1 MARRRLVEYPRVVY
15 GPYGA
20 CMTIHG
26 PGEWPRGWTATPE
39 GEGTAPKV
47 VPAVIPF
54 TRLELKAKLR
64 EKGTTFTESAAD
76 SELWRL
82 LNG

>member
-1 MARRRLVEYPRVVY
+1 MARKRLVEYPRVVY

-20 CMTIHG
+20 SLTIHG

-39 GEGTAPKV
+39 GEGQAPKFV
-47 VPAVIPF
+47 SEVIPF

-64 EKGTTFTESAAD
+64 EKGIAFVESAAD
-76 SELWRL
+76 SELWGL